1 MLDIPAAG
9 KTPAPTDVYVGQRI
23 RLRRKLAK
31 LSQSELG
38 AKIGVTFQQ
47 VQKYENGK
55 NRVGASR
62 LQQIADVLG
71 VSPSFF
77 FESSGTDQ
85 NDGTDREL
93 MALLQG
99 QDVLQLVKSFTSITS
114 ANARRQILGV
124 TKAVAAL
131 SVA

>member
-1 MLDIPAAG
+1 MLDIPATG

-77 FESSGTDQ
+77 FENNGSGQ
-85 NDGTDREL
+85 NDSADREL

-99 QDVLQLVKSFTSITS
+99 PDVLQLVKAFTSIQS
-114 ANARRQILGV
+114 AEARGKILGV
-124 TKAVAAL
+124 TKVVAAL